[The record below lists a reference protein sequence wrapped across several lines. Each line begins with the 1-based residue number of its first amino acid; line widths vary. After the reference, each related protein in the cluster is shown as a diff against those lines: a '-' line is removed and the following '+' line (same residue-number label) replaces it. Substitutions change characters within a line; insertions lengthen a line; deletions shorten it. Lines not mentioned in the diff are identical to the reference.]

1 MALQKNLDLSHTE
14 IDALARDRFGDPTQ
28 KLCRP
33 HDLRFGT
40 HGSVSVN
47 REFSRFSFLSADGG
61 FGVARGLV
69 RPLEPEPEHQLDQ
82 LVLAQPLQISP
93 IHFPMGSDIYPAG
106 KGRG

>member
-47 REFSRFSFLSADGG
+47 RDRSCREVCGNSGWRNLRVSSTTRL
-61 FGVARGLV
+61 GV
-69 RPLEPEPEHQLDQ
+69 
-82 LVLAQPLQISP
+82 
-93 IHFPMGSDIYPAG
+93 
-106 KGRG
+106 